1 MNPLRQPLRHPF
13 RYRGLT
19 PARMCA
25 AALLAL
31 TPATAAAHPATERY
45 IPIGESPG
53 LSGSGTYIGR
63 IRAVDDDTHTLTVEP
78 EDGGARQTI
87 LITPAS
93 DMWLDRT
100 GRGRASKDA
109 SFEDCRRGRRIEVKL
124 HDDSREADWV
134 KIEAR

>member
-1 MNPLRQPLRHPF
+1 MNPLWYTGHRRHK
-13 RYRGLT
+13 
-19 PARMCA
+19 PAMVCA

-31 TPATAAAHPATERY
+31 CPMPAAAHPATERY

-63 IRAVDDDTHTLTVEP
+63 VRAVDDDTHTLTVEP

-100 GRGRASKDA
+100 RRGRPSEDA
-109 SFEDCRRGRRIEVKL
+109 SFDDCRRGRRIEVKL
-124 HDDSREADWV
+124 HEDSREADWV